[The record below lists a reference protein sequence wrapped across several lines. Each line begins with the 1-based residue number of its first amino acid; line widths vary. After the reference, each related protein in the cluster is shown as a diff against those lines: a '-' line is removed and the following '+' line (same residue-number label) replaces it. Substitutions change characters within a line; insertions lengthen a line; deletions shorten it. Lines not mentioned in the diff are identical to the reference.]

1 MRKIGFILTFLLFAQ
16 HLLAQNTATLRGIVT
31 DSLGKPLPFATIGVL
46 GTDKG
51 VTTDTKGVYVIV
63 VPAGKNIVVLFKHI
77 AYKEIKQTFSL
88 KPNETVSYNI
98 QLKENAAE
106 LATVEVTNKDEQRI
120 EISTITLKPTKL
132 KEIPTPFGDALD
144 IIKVIGLGV
153 VTTTEL
159 SSAYS
164 VRGGSFE
171 ENLLYVNNME
181 IYRPFLVSGG
191 QQEGLSFPNP
201 DLIKD
206 IKFSAGGWQAKYGDK
221 LSSCLNIEY
230 KTPTKFAASASL
242 GLLGGTGHIEGST
255 KNRRLTYLLGVR
267 HKSAAYLFNT
277 FETTGSYQPRF
288 TDVQGLVSYALSRE
302 KSPINSQEARTS
314 IEMLVS
320 YAQNRYQVIPQTRR
334 TEFGTFNQALAL
346 TVAFEGQEMMNY
358 DTWQGNLRLKHH
370 FSKQFSTQLITSA
383 VSTQERE
390 YANVEAGYQ
399 LCDINTQVG
408 KDNRQ
413 ERCATIRGIGTLYDY
428 RRNALDATIFAIENR
443 NEWRQADNHT
453 MEAGIKYSH
462 ESIKDNV
469 YEYNFV
475 DSADYVTIS
484 NLLEAANTL
493 NSSRLMAYIQQN
505 HSFNRHIFTY
515 GLRANYWDL
524 NGQFLLS
531 PRLQY
536 AYKPNWQK
544 DILFNLAVG
553 YYQQPP
559 FYRELRNYQGQLN
572 LNLKAQTSVHLIGGM
587 NWDFKYWGRPF
598 RLITEAYYKYLTN
611 VVPYDVDN
619 VRLRYYAQNNAVAF
633 TTGIDARLSG
643 EFIKGTDSW
652 IGVSV
657 MNAQEKVE
665 GDERGFIR
673 RPVDQRFTLTMNF
686 EDHLPKQPTWRMNF
700 RMMYGSGL
708 PFGVPNEPTQRAVLS
723 GNNYWRV
730 DIGFSKIIYLQNRK
744 DRSLWLGLEVLNL
757 LGNNNTISY
766 LWIKDYGNRSYAI
779 PNGLSQRFINLRAIF
794 RWN

>member
-1 MRKIGFILTFLLFAQ
+1 
-16 HLLAQNTATLRGIVT
+16 
-31 DSLGKPLPFATIGVL
+31 
-46 GTDKG
+46 
-51 VTTDTKGVYVIV
+51 
-63 VPAGKNIVVLFKHI
+63 
-77 AYKEIKQTFSL
+77 
-88 KPNETVSYNI
+88 
-98 QLKENAAE
+98 
-106 LATVEVTNKDEQRI
+106 
-120 EISTITLKPTKL
+120 
-132 KEIPTPFGDALD
+132 
-144 IIKVIGLGV
+144 
-153 VTTTEL
+153 
-159 SSAYS
+159 
-164 VRGGSFE
+164 
-171 ENLLYVNNME
+171 
-181 IYRPFLVSGG
+181 
-191 QQEGLSFPNP
+191 
-201 DLIKD
+201 
-206 IKFSAGGWQAKYGDK
+206 
-221 LSSCLNIEY
+221 
-230 KTPTKFAASASL
+230 
-242 GLLGGTGHIEGST
+242 
-255 KNRRLTYLLGVR
+255 
-267 HKSAAYLFNT
+267 
-277 FETTGSYQPRF
+277 
-288 TDVQGLVSYALSRE
+288 
-302 KSPINSQEARTS
+302 
-314 IEMLVS
+314 
-320 YAQNRYQVIPQTRR
+320 
-334 TEFGTFNQALAL
+334 
-346 TVAFEGQEMMNY
+346 
-358 DTWQGNLRLKHH
+358 
-370 FSKQFSTQLITSA
+370 
-383 VSTQERE
+383 
-390 YANVEAGYQ
+390 
-399 LCDINTQVG
+399 
-408 KDNRQ
+408 
-413 ERCATIRGIGTLYDY
+413 
-428 RRNALDATIFAIENR
+428 
-443 NEWRQADNHT
+443 
-453 MEAGIKYSH
+453 
-462 ESIKDNV
+462 

-493 NSSRLMAYIQQN
+493 NSSRLMGYVQQN
-505 HSFNRHIFTY
+505 HSLNRHTITY

-536 AYKPNWQK
+536 AYKPNWKK
-544 DILFNLAVG
+544 DIVFNLAVG

-587 NWDFKYWGRPF
+587 NYDFKYWDRPF
-598 RLITEAYYKYLTN
+598 RLIAEAYYKYLTN

-657 MNAQEKVE
+657 MTAQEKVD

-708 PFGVPNEPTQRAVLS
+708 PFGVPNDPTQRAVLS

-744 DRSLWLGLEVLNL
+744 DRSLWLGLEILNL